1 MQTKEIAPTLT
12 VIDGGKADLARKKRP
27 LFNQPWARDLDEF
40 DLLAKLCG
48 LTRAEEFDLMLERM
62 RHRARM
68 DIEARYLLAVFKG
81 GKTEAER
88 LGKLLE
94 QRNALGLRL
103 MESPVSPQK
112 GNDDHGAAS
121 GLEQLS

>member
-12 VIDGGKADLARKKRP
+12 VIDGGKANIKRKKWL
-27 LFNQPWARDLDEF
+27 LFNRPWALSLDEF
-40 DLLAKLCG
+40 EQVAKHCG
-48 LTRAEEFDLMLERM
+48 LTRAEEFDLMLERV
-62 RHRARM
+62 RHRARR
-68 DIEARYLLAVFKG
+68 DIEARYLLAVLEGRKA
-81 GKTEAER
+81 EAER

-94 QRNALGLRL
+94 RRNALGLRL

-121 GLEQLS
+121 GLE